1 MGCSCAPS
9 PALTIEARVAG
20 RDEVR
25 CPRRGVAQDDGVG
38 PQRLEVAQRVEQ
50 RLALRDARGLQR
62 DVDDVGAE
70 SLARDL
76 ERGPCSRR
84 RLEEDVDHR
93 ASVKDARVLHVVAG
107 RRDHLSG
114 AVEHVENVLARE
126 LGDAEEVP
134 VRPIHQFR

>member
-1 MGCSCAPS
+1 MLVRA
-9 PALTIEARVAG
+9 IAG
-20 RDEVR
+20 VHDRRTRRRRDEVR
-25 CPRRGVAQDDGVG
+25 SPRGGVAQDDGVC

-50 RLALRDARGLQR
+50 RLALRDAGGLQR

-70 SLARDL
+70 SLSGDL
-76 ERGPCSRR
+76 ERGPRSRR

-107 RRDHLSG
+107 RREPPLG
-114 AVEHVENVLARE
+114 PIEHVENVLARQ

-134 VRPIHQFR
+134 VSPFDQFR